1 MVYLTSEVDFFT
13 LIKDTHGFH
22 AMEHCSKAID
32 LTLLYNPMGP
42 HKLGAFK
49 WASLGC
55 TDQPVLGDS
64 KLVMVKQCFYKGLV
78 DEVIPF
84 DNHTQ
89 ITMLSME
96 INCLRWSSALMRL
109 TYDYID
115 GHIKNHGPAPFAI
128 PCMRFVKSALAIVH
142 DTRDTFLLEEVIDED
157 TEGSFV
163 KYIGNSSA
171 KPLDHLEGEKFDR
184 ARFLCFCQH
193 LQYNMTK
200 NFAFVADFQGMS
212 RVLYTN
218 NP

>member
-49 WASLGC
+49 QASLGC

-96 INCLRWSSALMRL
+96 INCLRWSSALMCL

-128 PCMRFVKSALAIVH
+128 PRMCFMKV
-142 DTRDTFLLEEVIDED
+142 LLQLFMIPVILFYWRRLLMKIPREVLSNILV
-157 TEGSFV
+157 TVQLNHWIILKVRNLTKRGS
-163 KYIGNSSA
+163 Y
-171 KPLDHLEGEKFDR
+171 
-184 ARFLCFCQH
+184 
-193 LQYNMTK
+193 
-200 NFAFVADFQGMS
+200 AFVS
-212 RVLYTN
+212 IYNTT
-218 NP
+218 